1 MNWYLT
7 VLKNY
12 AQFSGR
18 ARRSEYWYFVLFNM
32 IISIVLSFVDG
43 MIGTF
48 DLETGVGL
56 LSGVYALLVFIPSLA
71 VAFRRLHDTGRSAWG
86 LLLFFIPLI
95 GAIVILIFLVQDS
108 KDENEYG
115 ISPKLVAQ

>member
-18 ARRSEYWYFVLFNM
+18 ARRSEYWYFVLFNT

-56 LSGVYALLVFIPSLA
+56 FSGVYALLVFIPSLA
-71 VAFRRLHDTGRSAWG
+71 AIKITQTRG
-86 LLLFFIPLI
+86 LNLD
-95 GAIVILIFLVQDS
+95 AM
-108 KDENEYG
+108 
-115 ISPKLVAQ
+115 

>member
-18 ARRSEYWYFVLFNM
+18 ARRSEYWYFVLFNT

-56 LSGVYALLVFIPSLA
+56 FSGVYALLVFIPSLA
-71 VAFRRLHDTGRSAWG
+71 VAFRRLHDTGRSAWW

-95 GAIVILIFLVQDS
+95 GVIVILIFLVQDS
-108 KDENEYG
+108 KEENEYG
-115 ISPKLVAQ
+115 VSPKLVTE